1 MMKKKKHTFEKLK
14 LIITDMSTRQDS
26 VKYNI
31 SMAVI
36 ASFLVAI
43 STMTIFLVELISNER
58 LNLPYL
64 IMSLVMLPF
73 LFFYM
78 YVYNS
83 SKKIS
88 AVQIKI
94 TNLFPYVLITFGA
107 IINYMNYENTS
118 MIPPFL
124 LVILSISFI
133 HLLTYK
139 RLILVYSYAFVLLFL
154 QEFIVYGFQSE
165 FVTHFSIGA
174 IIISYACFF
183 SYIQFKSHIHNHQVS
198 DKLAELN
205 ENQNQYIQR
214 LTKVH
219 DELQQN
225 NRITEAMMNIATE
238 IIKLNQFDEVLQLIM
253 NEAIKLIPKA
263 QSGSI
268 LIYNGVDMEFR
279 AASGYDLKV
288 LSKVHLELDHL
299 FQSTL
304 DDMFEPA
311 IITDLEVFDQ
321 AKLNKDQ
328 FVQMKDSDALFAKS
342 ILTCCFEYEGK
353 LFGCINLD
361 NFESKT
367 IFNESD
373 KKLIKHLTK
382 QIEIAVT
389 IHNLYNEALKPARY
403 DALTQVYSR
412 KYMDYVLNKNF
423 SDAIKNSENISI
435 CAIDLND
442 LKYVNDLLGHNAGDQ
457 YLKYFVDVVRL
468 FLPNTAIL
476 ARVGGDEFIFGFP
489 SQESNDVKIY
499 IQKIRNYLSEN
510 PFTNAGVKRIVT
522 FASGISAYPNDSNN
536 LDELLKIA
544 DLRMYQDKAQ
554 CKIPVEETQLV

>member
-1 MMKKKKHTFEKLK
+1 MKKNNHISEKLK
-14 LIITDMSTRQDS
+14 LIIEDISSRHDLM
-26 VKYNI
+26 KYNI
-31 SMAVI
+31 AMAIIATFLIAVSTLTIFI
-36 ASFLVAI
+36 ASLVRVGSFEVI
-43 STMTIFLVELISNER
+43 YLVMS
-58 LNLPYL
+58 L
-64 IMSLVMLPF
+64 IMVPLM
-73 LFFYM
+73 FFYM
-78 YVYNS
+78 YIYCLSKNL
-83 SKKIS
+83 KKI
-88 AVQIKI
+88 QIGVI
-94 TNLFPYVLITFGA
+94 HLFPYIVVTLGALIDYLNSD
-107 IINYMNYENTS
+107 IMN

-133 HLLTYK
+133 HILTIP
-139 RLILVYSYAFVLLFL
+139 RLIRVYAFTLITLVFFNYILHGFNNEFL
-154 QEFIVYGFQSE
+154 SNLA
-165 FVTHFSIGA
+165 IGS
-174 IIISYACFF
+174 IIISYASFF
-183 SYIQFKSHIHNHQVS
+183 SYVQFKSHLHHTQIS
-198 DKLAELN
+198 SELEFLN
-205 ENQNQYIQR
+205 ENQKEYITR
-214 LTKVH
+214 LTSIH
-219 DELQQN
+219 EELQQN
-225 NRITEAMMNIATE
+225 NKITEAMMNIATE

-268 LIYNGVDMEFR
+268 LIYNGVNMEFR

-288 LSKVHLELDHL
+288 LSKVQLELDNL

-311 IITDLEVFDQ
+311 IITDLEVFDE

-328 FVQMKDSDALFAKS
+328 FIQMKENDTLFAKS

-373 KKLIKHLTK
+373 KKMIKHLTK

-389 IHNLYNEALKPARY
+389 IHNLYDEALKPARF
-403 DALTQVYSR
+403 DTLTQVYSR
-412 KYMDYVLNKNF
+412 RYMDHILDKYFSEIKKNNE
-423 SDAIKNSENISI
+423 IISI

-468 FLPNTAIL
+468 IVPNKAIL
-476 ARVGGDEFIFGFP
+476 ARVGGDEFIFAFP
-489 SQESNDVKIY
+489 LQQKNDVETY
-499 IQKIRNYLSEN
+499 IQKIRSYLGEN
-510 PFTNAGVKRIVT
+510 PFKNAGVKRTVT
-522 FASGISAYPNDSNN
+522 FASGIASYPDDSSN
-536 LDELLKIA
+536 LDELLKMA

-554 CKIPVEETQLV
+554 CKIPIEETQLL